1 MKSCMVFFAFVA
13 VQGSLAKLAS
23 TADINPPLMPVSDK
37 KFFDGPRADY
47 ATDLR
52 PQTKHHFTW
61 PFPEVQDSNDYDK
74 DYVKDENGDGGE
86 YIAQSTYD
94 NLRAKLAKQKA
105 DLEDLKRRESSA
117 NADVDN
123 AKKKEEAARKI
134 AEDAHKKADEAGKK
148 GVDGPS
154 GDVGGLTGEVEAEI
168 KDLEDCKEQLKKAK
182 ERLQKAIEERK
193 AAMQAH
199 DEAQAAEQKALA
211 AEAKAKA
218 EEDKL
223 EAELKEEDHEH
234 HEAKELKQVKE
245 ADLKKM
251 ETDLEE
257 AAKNLRRYRNPDG
270 SATTKGQNGGV
281 YRSGAAESAAPMVA
295 ALAVVAAHLL

>member
-23 TADINPPLMPVSDK
+23 TAGINPPLMPVSDK
-37 KFFDGPRADY
+37 KFFDGARADY

-52 PQTKHHFTW
+52 PQVKDHFTW
-61 PFPEVQDSNDYDK
+61 PFPEVQDSHDYDK

-86 YIAQSTYD
+86 YKAQSTYD

-105 DLEDLKRRESSA
+105 DLEELKRKEDSA

-123 AKKKEEAARKI
+123 ARKKEEGARKS
-134 AEDAHKKADEAGKK
+134 ADDARKKAEEAGKQ
-148 GVDGPS
+148 GVDGPA

-168 KDLEDCKEQLKKAK
+168 KDLEDCKEQLRKAK
-182 ERLQKAIEERK
+182 EKLQKAIDERK
-193 AAMQAH
+193 AAMEAH
-199 DEAQAAEQKALA
+199 DAAQAAEQKALA

-218 EEDKL
+218 EETKL

-234 HEAKELKQVKE
+234 HEAEEHKQVTAAE
-245 ADLKKM
+245 LKKM
-251 ETDLEE
+251 EADLED
-257 AAKNLRRYRNPDG
+257 AAKNLRQYRQPDNG
-270 SATTKGQNGGV
+270 KGQNGGV
-281 YRSGAAESAAPMVA
+281 YRSGAAESAAPILA
-295 ALAVVAAHLL
+295 ALAVVAVHTL